1 MIAVFILQK
10 GTVMGLFS
18 SDFTKPGPGVDKN
31 APEKLRIWQF
41 FEIFWGQLS
50 KLCLMNLI
58 YFIAM
63 LPLMLGLILC
73 FDFQLD
79 APLFIALPTNADGV
93 ATLDLTGLILIVL
106 SVFVSFPATVGF
118 TFVMRNIQRREH
130 AWIWHDFVKHI
141 KANYK
146 KGVINGVVTLLVY
159 YLLFNAHAHYY
170 SQAILGSG
178 YINNFLAILVLA
190 LIVLFTWA
198 QFYVN
203 TMIVTFDL
211 KLKDIY
217 RNALIFSISK
227 APINILISII
237 CLILGFG
244 VFVLYCIIPVLAVLL
259 AFVIL
264 YSLFGFIT
272 VFCVYP
278 TIDKYMIEPIAEK
291 SEDEGTEI

>member
-1 MIAVFILQK
+1 
-10 GTVMGLFS
+10 MGLFTS
-18 SDFTKPGPGVDKN
+18 YFTKPGPGVDKN

-50 KLCLMNLI
+50 KLSLMNMI

-63 LPLMLGLILC
+63 IPLVLGLFLC
-73 FDFQLD
+73 FEFNID

-93 ATLDLTGLILIVL
+93 ATIELAGLILIVV

-130 AWIWHDFVKHI
+130 AWIWHDFIKHI

-159 YLLFNAHAHYY
+159 YLLFNAHALYY
-170 SQAILGSG
+170 SQAVFGSG
-178 YINNFLAILVLA
+178 YANTFLAMIMVA
-190 LIVLFTWA
+190 LMVLFTWA

-217 RNALIFSISK
+217 KNALLFAISK
-227 APINILISII
+227 APLNILVSII
-237 CLILGFG
+237 CLILAFG
-244 VFVLYCIIPVLAVLL
+244 VLVLFYIIPVLAVVL
-259 AFVIL
+259 AFLIL

-278 TIDKYMIEPIAEK
+278 TIDKYMIEPVTEK
-291 SEDEGTEI
+291 SEDEETDI

>member
-1 MIAVFILQK
+1 MIAVYNLQK
-10 GTVMGLFS
+10 GTIMGLFTS
-18 SDFTKPGPGVDKN
+18 YFTKPGPGVDKN

-50 KLCLMNLI
+50 KLCLMNMV

-63 LPLMLGLILC
+63 IPLVLGLFLC
-73 FDFQLD
+73 FDFNID
-79 APLFIALPTNADGV
+79 APLFIALPTNADGIP
-93 ATLDLTGLILIVL
+93 TMDLAGLILIVV
-106 SVFVSFPATVGF
+106 SVFVSFPATLGF
-118 TFVMRNIQRREH
+118 TFVLRNIQRREH
-130 AWIWHDFVKHI
+130 AWIWHDFLKHI

-159 YLLFNAHAHYY
+159 YLLFNAHTLYY
-170 SQAILGSG
+170 SQTVFSSG
-178 YINNFLAILVLA
+178 YANTFLAMLMVA
-190 LIVLFTWA
+190 LMVLFTWA

-217 RNALIFSISK
+217 RNAFLFAISK
-227 APINILISII
+227 VPLNILISII
-237 CLILGFG
+237 CVLLGFG
-244 VFVLYCIIPVLAVLL
+244 VFVLFYIIPVLAVLL
-259 AFVIL
+259 AFLIL

-278 TIDKYMIEPIAEK
+278 TIDKYMIEPVTEK
-291 SEDEGTEI
+291 SEEEETDI